1 MGWPLGRIE
10 IAASRGRRLLRPSAL
25 AAGLALLVVTA
36 AGSGMGSLPLP
47 AQPSGPG
54 ASSSPS
60 GGPISVASPRA
71 LPTASPT
78 ASPSLTERPAWDIE
92 EALITRPSWA
102 TYTSTKYRLRVSY
115 PADWTVSETRNEG
128 WVVIFGP
135 DDSNLSL
142 TWRSIPRGTTLDVV
156 TDEVW
161 KAMHDG
167 GFTVVSRYGGIIAG
181 LSARILVLDG
191 TAPSGHAR
199 HGIVGIV
206 VTATGRYRIELWSRP
221 GTEAAFVTL
230 FNSVVYTFAI
240 V

>member
-1 MGWPLGRIE
+1 MGWPVGRIE
-10 IAASRGRRLLRPSAL
+10 IAVSRGLGLLRPSAL
-25 AAGLALLVVTA
+25 AAGLALLVLTT
-36 AGSGMGSLPLP
+36 AGSGMGSLPLL
-47 AQPSGPG
+47 AQPSGPA

-60 GGPISVASPRA
+60 GGSISVASPSA

-78 ASPSLTERPAWDIE
+78 PSPSPTERPAWDIE
-92 EALITRPSWA
+92 QALATRASWA
-102 TYTSTKYRLRVSY
+102 TYTSARYKFRVSY
-115 PADWTVSETRNEG
+115 PAGWTVSETRNEG
-128 WVVIFGP
+128 WVVIYGS

-142 TWRSIPRGTTLDVV
+142 TWRPIPRGTTLSVV

-167 GFTVVSRYGGIIAG
+167 GFAVVSRYGEMIAG
-181 LSARILVLDG
+181 LPAQILVLEG

-199 HGIVGIV
+199 HGIIGIV

-221 GTEAAFVTL
+221 GNEATGVTL
-230 FNSVVYTFAI
+230 FNSVALTFAI

>member
-1 MGWPLGRIE
+1 M
-10 IAASRGRRLLRPSAL
+10 
-25 AAGLALLVVTA
+25 
-36 AGSGMGSLPLP
+36 
-47 AQPSGPG
+47 
-54 ASSSPS
+54 
-60 GGPISVASPRA
+60 
-71 LPTASPT
+71 
-78 ASPSLTERPAWDIE
+78 
-92 EALITRPSWA
+92 TRSSWA

-128 WVVIFGP
+128 YVVIFGW
-135 DDSNLSL
+135 DDSNLFL
-142 TWRSIPRGTTLDVV
+142 TWRPVPRGTTLDVV

-167 GFTVVSRYGGIIAG
+167 GFAVVSRYAETIAG
-181 LSARILVLDG
+181 LPAQILVLDG

-199 HGIVGIV
+199 HGIIGIV

-221 GTEAAFVTL
+221 GNEAADVTL